1 MQEVA
6 EDRIA
11 VSCLRLF
18 LGMMYW
24 DRPDVINLF
33 VVYLQ
38 QYFYRRCIIFIP
50 LTVSFC
56 AMAVS
61 FFGRF
66 EPIL

>member
-56 AMAVS
+56 AMVVS